1 MSSFKLQ
8 LLGYILKIP
17 AILIA
22 FTAQGYAKALVADKL
37 GDKTPRFQGRLTL
50 NPAEHVDLIGFLM
63 ILIAGFGW
71 TKPLNTNPSAYK
83 RGYKDAIKVSV
94 AAPLANLLVGFL
106 GTILYV
112 ATYKFLPNILPDTI
126 FLPNILPDTI
136 FFILINMI
144 RLIATVNISL
154 FVFNLLP
161 IPGLS
166 GFDIFRD
173 LSRKTFYKY
182 ADKMYQYQ
190 IFIFLGVILIN
201 NVFPFISYIA
211 MFIRNIFYSIL
222 NLLFSFI

>member
-1 MSSFKLQ
+1 MSSFRMQ
-8 LLGYILKIP
+8 LLVIILKIP

-50 NPAEHVDLIGFLM
+50 NPSAHIDLIGFLM

-112 ATYKFLPNILPDTI
+112 FTYKFLSNILSDTI
-126 FLPNILPDTI
+126 Y
-136 FFILINMI
+136 FILINMI
-144 RLIATVNISL
+144 WLIATINISL

-161 IPGLS
+161 IPGLA
-166 GFDIFRD
+166 GFEIFRD
-173 LSRKTFYKY
+173 LWPKTFYKVS
-182 ADKMYQYQ
+182 DKIYQYQ
-190 IFIFLGVILIN
+190 FLILIAIIIIGGTILSIPVN
-201 NVFPFISYIA
+201 F
-211 MFIRNIFYSIL
+211 IL
-222 NLLFSFI
+222 NGFMAFARLIFGIL

>member
-1 MSSFKLQ
+1 MSSFRMQSLVI
-8 LLGYILKIP
+8 ILKIP

-50 NPAEHVDLIGFLM
+50 NPSAHIDLIGFLM

-112 ATYKFLPNILPDTI
+112 FTYKFLSNILSDTI
-126 FLPNILPDTI
+126 Y
-136 FFILINMI
+136 FILINMI
-144 RLIATVNISL
+144 WLIATINISL

-161 IPGLS
+161 IPGLA
-166 GFDIFRD
+166 GFEIFRD
-173 LSRKTFYKY
+173 LWPKTFYKVS
-182 ADKMYQYQ
+182 DKIYQYQ
-190 IFIFLGVILIN
+190 FLILIAIIIIGGTILSIPVN
-201 NVFPFISYIA
+201 F
-211 MFIRNIFYSIL
+211 IL
-222 NLLFSFI
+222 NGFMAFARLIFGIF

>member
-1 MSSFKLQ
+1 MSSFRMQSLVI
-8 LLGYILKIP
+8 ILKIP

-50 NPAEHVDLIGFLM
+50 NPSAHIDLIGFLM

-112 ATYKFLPNILPDTI
+112 FTYKFLSNILSDTI
-126 FLPNILPDTI
+126 Y
-136 FFILINMI
+136 FILINMI
-144 RLIATVNISL
+144 WLIATINISL

-161 IPGLS
+161 IPGLA
-166 GFDIFRD
+166 GFEIFRD
-173 LSRKTFYKY
+173 LWPKTFYKVS
-182 ADKMYQYQ
+182 DKIYQYQ
-190 IFIFLGVILIN
+190 FLILIAIIFIGGTILSIPVN
-201 NVFPFISYIA
+201 F
-211 MFIRNIFYSIL
+211 IL
-222 NLLFSFI
+222 NGFMAFAKLIFGIF

>member
-1 MSSFKLQ
+1 MSSFRMQSLVI
-8 LLGYILKIP
+8 ILKIP

-50 NPAEHVDLIGFLM
+50 NPSAHIDLIGFLM

-112 ATYKFLPNILPDTI
+112 FTYKFLSNILSDTI
-126 FLPNILPDTI
+126 Y
-136 FFILINMI
+136 FILINMI
-144 RLIATVNISL
+144 WLIATVNVSL

-161 IPGLS
+161 IPGLA
-166 GFDIFRD
+166 GFEIFRD
-173 LSRKTFYKY
+173 LWPKTFYKVS
-182 ADKMYQYQ
+182 DKIYQYQ
-190 IFIFLGVILIN
+190 FLILIAIIIIGGTILSIPVN
-201 NVFPFISYIA
+201 F
-211 MFIRNIFYSIL
+211 IL
-222 NLLFSFI
+222 NGFMAFARLIFGIF

>member
-1 MSSFKLQ
+1 MSSFRMQSLVI
-8 LLGYILKIP
+8 ILKIP

-50 NPAEHVDLIGFLM
+50 NPSAHIDLIGFLM

-112 ATYKFLPNILPDTI
+112 FTYKFLSNILSDTI
-126 FLPNILPDTI
+126 Y
-136 FFILINMI
+136 FILINMI
-144 RLIATVNISL
+144 WLIATINISV

-161 IPGLS
+161 IPGLA
-166 GFDIFRD
+166 GFEIFRD
-173 LSRKTFYKY
+173 LWPKTFYKVS
-182 ADKMYQYQ
+182 DKIYQYQ
-190 IFIFLGVILIN
+190 FLILIAIIFIGGTILSIPVN
-201 NVFPFISYIA
+201 F
-211 MFIRNIFYSIL
+211 IL
-222 NLLFSFI
+222 NGFMAFAKLIFGIF

>member
-1 MSSFKLQ
+1 MSSFRMQ
-8 LLGYILKIP
+8 LLVIILKIP

-50 NPAEHVDLIGFLM
+50 NPSAHIDLIGFLM

-94 AAPLANLLVGFL
+94 AAPLANLLVGFVA
-106 GTILYV
+106 TIFYV
-112 ATYKFLPNILPDTI
+112 ATYKFLPNILSDG
-126 FLPNILPDTI
+126 TI

-144 RLIATVNISL
+144 LLIATVNISL

-161 IPGLS
+161 IPG
-166 GFDIFRD
+166 
-173 LSRKTFYKY
+173 
-182 ADKMYQYQ
+182 
-190 IFIFLGVILIN
+190 
-201 NVFPFISYIA
+201 
-211 MFIRNIFYSIL
+211 
-222 NLLFSFI
+222 

>member
-1 MSSFKLQ
+1 MKKRIHIIFFYEFIINMIIYTIIYAIIIKRIEEGSEIMSSFKLQ

-50 NPAEHVDLIGFLM
+50 NPAAHVDLIGFLM

-112 ATYKFLPNILPDTI
+112 ATYKFLPNILSDTV
-126 FLPNILPDTI
+126 

-144 RLIATVNISL
+144 GLIATVNISL

-161 IPGLS
+161 IPGLA
-166 GFDIFRD
+166 GFEIFRD
-173 LSRKTFYKY
+173 L
-182 ADKMYQYQ
+182 
-190 IFIFLGVILIN
+190 FIEKERWQN
-201 NVFPFISYIA
+201 
-211 MFIRNIFYSIL
+211 
-222 NLLFSFI
+222 

>member
-1 MSSFKLQ
+1 MSSFKSQ

-161 IPGLS
+161 IPGLA
-166 GFDIFRD
+166 GFEIFRD
-173 LSRKTFYKY
+173 LWPKTFYKVS
-182 ADKMYQYQ
+182 DKIYQYQ
-190 IFIFLGVILIN
+190 FLILIAIIFIGG
-201 NVFPFISYIA
+201 
-211 MFIRNIFYSIL
+211 SIL
-222 NLLFSFI
+222 SIPVNFIYNAFMTLARLIFGI

>member
-1 MSSFKLQ
+1 MSSFRMD
-8 LLGYILKIP
+8 LLYIILKIP

-50 NPAEHVDLIGFLM
+50 NPAAHVDLIGFLM

-106 GTILYV
+106 GVILYV
-112 ATYKFLPNILPDTI
+112 FTYRFLSNILSDTMY
-126 FLPNILPDTI
+126 
-136 FFILINMI
+136 FILSTMI
-144 RLIATVNISL
+144 YLIALINISL
-154 FVFNLLP
+154 FIFNLLP
-161 IPGLS
+161 LPGLA

-173 LSRKTFYKY
+173 LWPKTFYKVS
-182 ADKMYQYQ
+182 DKIYQYQ
-190 IFIFLGVILIN
+190 FFILIAIIFIGG
-201 NVFPFISYIA
+201 
-211 MFIRNIFYSIL
+211 SIL
-222 NLLFSFI
+222 SIPVNLIYSFFLTIAKLIFGIV

>member
-83 RGYKDAIKVSV
+83 RGYKDAIKVSI
-94 AAPLANLLVGFL
+94 AAPIANLLVGFIAM
-106 GTILYV
+106 ILYV
-112 ATYKFLPNILPDTI
+112 FCYKFLLNILPDTA
-126 FLPNILPDTI
+126 FYILSR
-136 FFILINMI
+136 MI
-144 RLIATVNISL
+144 GYTASINISL
-154 FVFNLLP
+154 FVFTLLP
-161 IPGLS
+161 LPGLA

-173 LSRKTFYKY
+173 LWPKTFYKVS
-182 ADKMYQYQ
+182 DKIYQYQ
-190 IFIFLGVILIN
+190 FLIH
-201 NVFPFISYIA
+201 PFLYI
-211 MFIRNIFYSIL
+211 
-222 NLLFSFI
+222 